1 MALTALDQVICN
13 FDRVLRISSGAL
25 RSSKQSSPAKNEC
38 ADLNGAD
45 RQTASRLMRVNHT
58 GEVCAQALY
67 QGQAITSRNQKTRA
81 IMQQSAEDETDHL
94 VWCEQRIKELGSHT
108 SYLNPVFYLGSLSIG
123 ALAGALG
130 DKINLGFV
138 AATEDGVVN
147 HLEDHL
153 EKLPKTDSK
162 SRAILEAM
170 KEDEGQHSH
179 KAMQNGG
186 YDYPPVVR
194 VIMRAAAKV
203 MTKSTYWI

>member
-1 MALTALDQVICN
+1 
-13 FDRVLRISSGAL
+13 
-25 RSSKQSSPAKNEC
+25 
-38 ADLNGAD
+38 
-45 RQTASRLMRVNHT
+45 MRVNHT

-81 IMQQSAEDETDHL
+81 LMQQSAEDETDHL
-94 VWCEQRIKELGSHT
+94 VWCEQRINELGSHT
-108 SYLNPVFYLGSLSIG
+108 SYLNPIFYLGSLFIG
-123 ALAGALG
+123 ALTGVLG

-138 AATEDGVVN
+138 AATEDGVIN

-153 EKLPKTDSK
+153 EKLPKSDSK

-170 KEDEGQHSH
+170 KEDEGQHSD
-179 KAMQNGG
+179 KAMQTGG

-194 VIMRAAAKV
+194 LIMRVTAKV